1 MYCPPEF
8 LNVYAY
14 QVAHVIKADPYVDP
28 MVFSTKAIVTFID
41 KLASKV
47 IISFFFEKNMKILW
61 VFIGWT
67 KYLYLG
73 M

>member
-14 QVAHVIKADPYVDP
+14 QVAHVIKADLYVVP

-41 KLASKV
+41 KHASKV
-47 IISFFFEKNMKILW
+47 ITYFGE
-61 VFIGWT
+61 
-67 KYLYLG
+67 
-73 M
+73 

>member
-47 IISFFFEKNMKILW
+47 IISLFFDHWWSLEWSL
-61 VFIGWT
+61 
-67 KYLYLG
+67 
-73 M
+73 

>member
-1 MYCPPEF
+1 MYCPPEI

-14 QVAHVIKADPYVDP
+14 QVAHVIKADPYVVP

-47 IISFFFEKNMKILW
+47 IQDKFFFEMNVKNIVIYW
-61 VFIGWT
+61 A
-67 KYLYLG
+67 KYYLG
-73 M
+73 K

>member
-47 IISFFFEKNMKILW
+47 ITFLGVSEKKYYELGIYL
-61 VFIGWT
+61 FIGQDII
-67 KYLYLG
+67 
-73 M
+73 

>member
-1 MYCPPEF
+1 MYCPPEI

-47 IISFFFEKNMKILW
+47 VISFFLEEYEKYCYLLGKILSW
-61 VFIGWT
+61 KV
-67 KYLYLG
+67 
-73 M
+73 ME